1 LAGIGCLGGKH
12 PIEQDGVGYRPA
24 DAAESRPQGC
34 YNNSC
39 LLWKELPQLGDH
51 LPDDSVIDI

>member
-1 LAGIGCLGGKH
+1 VRPAAFTPFDPLAGIGCRDKKH

-24 DAAESRPQGC
+24 DAAESRPHGC

-39 LLWKELPQLGDH
+39 LL
-51 LPDDSVIDI
+51 